1 MNRYQAVIIYGVL
14 IVINGLILMALSY
27 NPSKIIQYSVGIAM
41 ILAAIFAIISS
52 RKSKDFQIPMKYH
65 AIHAGGMM
73 AYGLAIF
80 FLAIDI
86 ELFFNITTFFL
97 LYYGIIEIIF
107 CLQLFI
113 LKTRIPLYVNVI
125 RMIIGLA
132 IAIGAVF
139 VLAAT
144 EVDLSIA
151 LIASGLTFTFSGIIL
166 IIFNNALMR
175 ERALPL
181 NE

>member
-1 MNRYQAVIIYGVL
+1 MTRYQAVIIYGVL
-14 IVINGLILMALSY
+14 IVINGIILMALAYS
-27 NPSKIIQYSVGIAM
+27 PTRAIQYSIGLCM
-41 ILAAIFAIISS
+41 ILAAVFAIISS
-52 RKSKDFQIPMKYH
+52 SKSKDFQIPMKYH

-97 LYYGIIEIIF
+97 LYYGIVEIIF

-113 LKTRIPLYVNVI
+113 LKTKIPLYVNVS
-125 RMIIGLA
+125 RMIVGLA
-132 IAIGAVF
+132 IALGAVF
-139 VLAAT
+139 ILAAAD
-144 EVDLSIA
+144 VNLSIA
-151 LIASGLTFTFSGIIL
+151 LIASGITFLFSGIII

-175 ERALPL
+175 TRALPL